1 MPENI
6 ILEMKEIEI
15 KFPGVKALDKV
26 DFTLRKGEVHSL
38 LGENGAGKSTLIK
51 CLTGVN
57 RKDGG
62 KILLNGQEINPTSPQ
77 QAVDLGISTVFQEIN
92 LCPNLTVAE
101 NIFIGRQPM
110 KRGGIDWKTIN
121 KRANELME
129 RFHLDI
135 DVTRP
140 LSFY

>member
-15 KFPGVKALDKV
+15 QFPGVKALDKV

-57 RKDGG
+57 HKDGG
-62 KILLNGQEINPTSPQ
+62 KILLDG
-77 QAVDLGISTVFQEIN
+77 
-92 LCPNLTVAE
+92 
-101 NIFIGRQPM
+101 
-110 KRGGIDWKTIN
+110 K
-121 KRANELME
+121 
-129 RFHLDI
+129 
-135 DVTRP
+135 
-140 LSFY
+140 